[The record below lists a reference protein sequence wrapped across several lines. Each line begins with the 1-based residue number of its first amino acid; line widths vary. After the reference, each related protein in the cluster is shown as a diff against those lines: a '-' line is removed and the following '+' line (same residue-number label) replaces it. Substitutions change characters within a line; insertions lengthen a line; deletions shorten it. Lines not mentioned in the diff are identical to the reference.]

1 MPRRSS
7 ALNRRKCERG
17 AERKTSRRSSL
28 LAPEIGEFRSR
39 TWRKSSGIWKKRPDP
54 SIGKIASC
62 KKISHIWDK
71 RRQYNASTVV
81 PIGIDAYLWTLS
93 RRNEVHR
100 PGNTRAHRKRQ
111 GGAREPLGESPA
123 APHQQ
128 SIASNWGV
136 RCDNSQRASV
146 TEDSDQL
153 RQYPFKDKRSGSIL
167 S

>member
-7 ALNRRKCERG
+7 ALNRRKCERC

-62 KKISHIWDK
+62 KRTSHIWDK

-111 GGAREPLGESPA
+111 GGARETLGESPA
-123 APHQQ
+123 ATHQQ
-128 SIASNWGV
+128 FFDRVELGSAMRQFAEGERHRGLGPVASIP
-136 RCDNSQRASV
+136 
-146 TEDSDQL
+146 L
-153 RQYPFKDKRSGSIL
+153 
-167 S
+167 